1 MGRPAF
7 APPLQAVEA
16 VPDQVNLP
24 VQMDL
29 PTIPDHPGPGDHG
42 MPELTG
48 PTFPVLSLPDDAG
61 AADAAAVDLPD
72 IPAADLPDIF
82 GI

>member
-7 APPLQAVEA
+7 APPSQAAEA
-16 VPDQVNLP
+16 VPNQANLP

-48 PTFPVLSLPDDAG
+48 PTFPVLILPEAAG
-61 AADAAAVDLPD
+61 AVAVDLPD
-72 IPAADLPDIF
+72 IPAADMPDIF
-82 GI
+82 EI

>member
-1 MGRPAF
+1 MGRPVF
-7 APPLQAVEA
+7 APPSQAVEA
-16 VPDQVNLP
+16 VPDQAFLP
-24 VQMDL
+24 VPMEL

-48 PTFPVLSLPDDAG
+48 PTFPELSLPDAAG

>member
-1 MGRPAF
+1 MGRPDA
-7 APPLQAVEA
+7 APPSQAA
-16 VPDQVNLP
+16 DAIPAQANLP
-24 VQMDL
+24 VPMEL

-48 PTFPVLSLPDDAG
+48 PTFPELSLPGDAG
-61 AADAAAVDLPD
+61 AAAVDLPD

-82 GI
+82 DI